1 MSSSFY
7 LPGLEDSLRST
18 MGESCPTLAFV
29 PVLDLPDSQILNLSC
44 WLSLWKSRQ
53 SLETLI
59 PSLHNSAG
67 THLGFS
73 RTWKSKAPARH
84 DATAGH
90 LHGRW
95 TRKTLKLQNVSRLFG
110 QLQVFSKFHVIS
122 KNASLNAPWRR
133 RSCCRRFISEDFYIP
148 DDRQTNVQRGDTSF
162 EQPPGDKMH
171 PLAIPPPL
179 VEFLLAPANTPHKEP
194 VPPLTPS
201 VQL

>member
-7 LPGLEDSLRST
+7 LPGLEDSLRSA
-18 MGESCPTLAFV
+18 MGESCPSLAFV

-67 THLGFS
+67 IHLGFS
-73 RTWKSKAPARH
+73 RTWKSPARH

-95 TRKTLKLQNVSRLFG
+95 TRKTLKLQNVSMSPGCLDHFRFLANSMLSPRTRPWTLPDGVAAVVEDSSQRTSAYRTTDRRMSKEETRASSSRRVIKCIPLRSRRLWWN
-110 QLQVFSKFHVIS
+110 FS
-122 KNASLNAPWRR
+122 
-133 RSCCRRFISEDFYIP
+133 
-148 DDRQTNVQRGDTSF
+148 
-162 EQPPGDKMH
+162 
-171 PLAIPPPL
+171 
-179 VEFLLAPANTPHKEP
+179 
-194 VPPLTPS
+194 
-201 VQL
+201 